1 MINNICTNGGAAHE
15 KIPFIYLAF
24 LTVTHLL
31 LSYVRRYV
39 ILFSE
44 GVILCRGK
52 SNLYMEYV
60 STAAMIVHTRIQAW
74 RWSKR
79 NAVILLYFTQSAL

>member
-24 LTVTHLL
+24 LTVIHLL
-31 LSYVRRYV
+31 LPHVGRYV

-44 GVILCRGK
+44 GVIICCGK
-52 SNLYMEYV
+52 LNRFKEYV
-60 STAAMIVHTRIQAW
+60 STAAGRVHSRIQAW
-74 RWSKR
+74 RW
-79 NAVILLYFTQSAL
+79 